1 MTNNQ
6 MVVLETREISGTVSM
21 PRYVTAVTQ
30 TVIKAVDAKG
40 YPYYYSRDNGKLKY
54 SAQSSRIIEDRT
66 LYGLSRIEDFV
77 DRYGY
82 SPVVLG
88 RFTWNGGLRPYL
100 NADNTINPQW
110 KRTDGASV
118 EIKAVKGIRIKRLNK
133 KL

>member
-1 MTNNQ
+1 MI
-6 MVVLETREISGTVSM
+6 VLGTQEISPEGNNT
-21 PRYVTAVTQ
+21 RYVIAVTQ
-30 TVIKAVDAKG
+30 TVIKTVDAQG

-82 SPVVLG
+82 SPVLLG

-110 KRTDGASV
+110 KRPDGSSV
-118 EIKAVKGIRIKRLNK
+118 SIRSIKGLKILKIK
-133 KL
+133 

>member
-66 LYGLSRIEDFV
+66 LYGLSRIEEFV

>member
-1 MTNNQ
+1 

-66 LYGLSRIEDFV
+66 LYGLSRIEEFV

>member
-1 MTNNQ
+1 MI
-6 MVVLETREISGTVSM
+6 VLETHEISPDGNNT
-21 PRYVTAVTQ
+21 RYVTAVTQ
-30 TVIKAVDAKG
+30 TVIKAVDAQG

-82 SPVVLG
+82 SPVLLG

-100 NADNTINPQW
+100 NADNTINLQW
-110 KRTDGASV
+110 KRPDGSSV
-118 EIKAVKGIRIKRLNK
+118 SIRSIKGLKILKIK
-133 KL
+133 

>member
-1 MTNNQ
+1 

>member
-1 MTNNQ
+1 MS
-6 MVVLETREISGTVSM
+6 VLETQEISPEGNNT
-21 PRYVTAVTQ
+21 RYVIAVTQ
-30 TVIKAVDAKG
+30 TVIKAVDAQG

-54 SAQSSRIIEDRT
+54 PAQSSRIIEDRT

-110 KRTDGASV
+110 KRTDGSSV
-118 EIKAVKGIRIKRLNK
+118 SIRSIKGLKILKIK
-133 KL
+133 

>member
-1 MTNNQ
+1 

-30 TVIKAVDAKG
+30 TVIKVVDAKG

-66 LYGLSRIEDFV
+66 LYGLSRIEDHV
-77 DRYGY
+77 ARYGY

-110 KRTDGASV
+110 KRTDGSSV
-118 EIKAVKGIRIKRLNK
+118 SIRSVKGLRICKIK
-133 KL
+133 QIF

>member
-1 MTNNQ
+1 MI
-6 MVVLETREISGTVSM
+6 VLETHEISPDGNNT
-21 PRYVTAVTQ
+21 RYVIAVTQ
-30 TVIKAVDAKG
+30 TVRKAVDAQG

-77 DRYGY
+77 ARYGY

-100 NADNTINPQW
+100 NADSTINPQ
-110 KRTDGASV
+110 
-118 EIKAVKGIRIKRLNK
+118 
-133 KL
+133 

>member
-1 MTNNQ
+1 MI
-6 MVVLETREISGTVSM
+6 VLETQEISPEGNNT
-21 PRYVTAVTQ
+21 RYVIAVTQ
-30 TVIKAVDAKG
+30 TVIKAVDAQG
-40 YPYYYSRDNGKLKY
+40 YPHYYSRDNGKLKY

-82 SPVVLG
+82 SPVLLG

-110 KRTDGASV
+110 KRTDGSSV
-118 EIKAVKGIRIKRLNK
+118 SIRSINGLKILKIK
-133 KL
+133 

>member
-1 MTNNQ
+1 MT
-6 MVVLETREISGTVSM
+6 VLETQEISPDGNNT
-21 PRYVTAVTQ
+21 RYATAVTQ
-30 TVIKAVDAKG
+30 TVLKTVDAQG

-54 SAQSSRIIEDRT
+54 SAQSSRIIEDRI
-66 LYGLSRIEDFV
+66 YGLSRIEDYV

-110 KRTDGASV
+110 KRPDGASV
-118 EIKAVKGIRIKRLNK
+118 EIKAIKGVRIKK
-133 KL
+133 IK